1 MQQGIYVEFNNV
13 SKELQNDKE
22 VVLAAIQQKY
32 SILKNV
38 SERLKDDKDV
48 VLAAVQQDGML
59 LQYASPELLSDK
71 QFLIECYRINEDTI
85 KYSDFIEQFDELEEG
100 HFDDTFIEENVDILH
115 FVENKEQLCQ
125 YLLDNEQ
132 YNIIYKNEGLSEY
145 IKDNYNIIIFSCND
159 IDIEK
164 DHGNDEL
171 RENFIQK
178 NPNYNVRFID

>member
-1 MQQGIYVEFNNV
+1 MVLVAVQENGKVLGFA
-13 SKELQNDKE
+13 SSELQNNK
-22 VVLAAIQQKY
+22 L
-32 SILKNV
+32 
-38 SERLKDDKDV
+38 
-48 VLAAVQQDGML
+48 
-59 LQYASPELLSDK
+59 
-71 QFLIECYRINEDTI
+71 FLIECYRINEDTI
-85 KYSDFIEQFDELEEG
+85 EFNDFIEQFDELEEG

-145 IKDNYNIIIFSCND
+145 IKDNNND
-159 IDIEK
+159 K
-164 DHGNDEL
+164 L